1 MRTIRMALAAAFVGS
16 LLVAVGCD
24 DKPPKTEN
32 DAKEEVKPGKPGEKP
47 EKSGDGKSGDNKS
60 AWSFDSFNNAGKCE
74 LRPGKVVLVDIWA
87 TWCEPC
93 KKSFPKLQDL
103 HVKYKSMGLDIV
115 ALSADDEKDGIAAF
129 AKQYGA
135 KFPVCWDESKKVI
148 KKYEPKTMP
157 STYILDK
164 TGKVRFTHSGY
175 HEGEEAEIE
184 KEIKSLL

>member
-1 MRTIRMALAAAFVGS
+1 MAVAAAFVGS

-32 DAKEEVKPGKPGEKP
+32 DAKEDVKPAKPGKPGDKTDKTDKP
-47 EKSGDGKSGDNKS
+47 SDSKSPF
-60 AWSFDSFNNAGKCE
+60 SFDSFNNAGKCE
-74 LRPGKVVLVDIWA
+74 MHPGKVVIVDIWA

-93 KKSFPKLQDL
+93 KKAFPKLQEL
-103 HVKYKSMGLDIV
+103 HVKYKSAGLEII
-115 ALSADDEKDGIAAF
+115 ALSADDEKDGIASF

-175 HEGEEAEIE
+175 HEGEEAEME